1 MIIQRVQRGKVGREV
16 DITEQELDGFLAT
29 EGAVKEL
36 SPELFVRQIL
46 VSDQNKANSL
56 LMDID
61 NGADFANLAK
71 ESSTS
76 SNASSGGEMG
86 WRNLADLP
94 SLFADALKNKKKGYI
109 SPPLKGGS
117 GYFILKLE
125 DKRGDLVRFEEQWNV
140 RHILMMTTKLRD
152 ATFTK
157 KELEEVRAR
166 VVGGEDFSL
175 LAKEYSEDPGSASR
189 GGDLDWLSLG
199 KTAPAFEKMM
209 LESPVNEISP
219 VFESEFGFH
228 FLQVLETRTED
239 LTEEVV
245 FALGK
250 ALGTELINRKQD
262 DFIIARDG
270 RVSSP
275 QLFKCL
281 SEGVL
286 STGSNVLDI
295 GIVPSPVFYHS
306 TFSLNSSS
314 GAIITGS
321 HNPADYNGF
330 KIIFN
335 NNSTSSEEIQLIKK
349 RIVEQDFLKGTGNIK
364 SLDAVE
370 TYVEEV
376 INNIKLTRPLNISI
390 DCGNGAAGV
399 VAERIYK
406 SLGCQVQGLFCDLDG
421 EFPNHHPDPSKP
433 ENVEDLIKSVAKN
446 NSDIGL

>member
-1 MIIQRVQRGKVGREV
+1 MIMKKNIYIALSILLTLPVSAKIEVLDRVAIIVEEGVVLESQVNNMLENIKTRYQEQGAPMPPQEVMLEQVQERLIIEELQLQMGRQAGIRVGDGELNQAFENIAQSNGLSLERFIETLEAEGESYEELRSQVRKEMIIQRVQRGKVGREV

-56 LMDID
+56 LMDIE

-71 ESSTS
+71 ENSTS

-125 DKRGDLVRFEEQWNV
+125 DKRGDLVRFEDQWNV

-152 ATFTK
+152 ETFTK

-209 LESPVNEISP
+209 IESPVNEISP

-239 LTEEVV
+239 LTEEVIKDRAYGIL
-245 FALGK
+245 FARK
-250 ALGTELINRKQD
+250 FDEELENSLRTTRAEA
-262 DFIIARDG
+262 FIE
-270 RVSSP
+270 
-275 QLFKCL
+275 FK
-281 SEGVL
+281 E
-286 STGSNVLDI
+286 LD
-295 GIVPSPVFYHS
+295 
-306 TFSLNSSS
+306 
-314 GAIITGS
+314 
-321 HNPADYNGF
+321 
-330 KIIFN
+330 
-335 NNSTSSEEIQLIKK
+335 
-349 RIVEQDFLKGTGNIK
+349 
-364 SLDAVE
+364 
-370 TYVEEV
+370 
-376 INNIKLTRPLNISI
+376 
-390 DCGNGAAGV
+390 
-399 VAERIYK
+399 
-406 SLGCQVQGLFCDLDG
+406 
-421 EFPNHHPDPSKP
+421 
-433 ENVEDLIKSVAKN
+433 
-446 NSDIGL
+446 

>member
-1 MIIQRVQRGKVGREV
+1 MIMKKNIYIALSILLTLPVSAKIEVLDRVAIIVGEGVVLESQVNNMLENIKTRYQEQGAPMPPQEVMLEQVQERLIIEELQLQMGRQAGIRVGDGELNQAFENIAQSNGLSLERFIETLEAEGESYEELRSQVRKEMIIQRVQRGKVGREV

-56 LMDID
+56 LMDIE
-61 NGADFANLAK
+61 NGADFVDLAK
-71 ESSTS
+71 ENSTS

-125 DKRGDLVRFEEQWNV
+125 DKRGDLVRFEDQWNV

-209 LESPVNEISP
+209 IESPVNEISP

-239 LTEEVV
+239 LTEEVIKDRAYGIL
-245 FALGK
+245 FARK
-250 ALGTELINRKQD
+250 FDEELENSLRTTRAEA
-262 DFIIARDG
+262 FIE
-270 RVSSP
+270 
-275 QLFKCL
+275 FK
-281 SEGVL
+281 E
-286 STGSNVLDI
+286 LD
-295 GIVPSPVFYHS
+295 
-306 TFSLNSSS
+306 
-314 GAIITGS
+314 
-321 HNPADYNGF
+321 
-330 KIIFN
+330 
-335 NNSTSSEEIQLIKK
+335 
-349 RIVEQDFLKGTGNIK
+349 
-364 SLDAVE
+364 
-370 TYVEEV
+370 
-376 INNIKLTRPLNISI
+376 
-390 DCGNGAAGV
+390 
-399 VAERIYK
+399 
-406 SLGCQVQGLFCDLDG
+406 
-421 EFPNHHPDPSKP
+421 
-433 ENVEDLIKSVAKN
+433 
-446 NSDIGL
+446 

>member
-1 MIIQRVQRGKVGREV
+1 MIMKKKIYIALSILLALPLSAKIEILDRVAIIVGEGVVLESQVNNMLQNIKTRYQEQGAPMPPQEVMLEQVQERLIIEELQLQMGRQAGIRVGDGELNQAFENIAQSNGLSLESFIETLEAEGESYEELRSQVRKEMIIQRVQRGRVGREV

-46 VSDQNKANSL
+46 APDQNKANSL
-56 LMDID
+56 LMDIN

-71 ESSTS
+71 ENSTS

-117 GYFILKLE
+117 GYYILKLE
-125 DKRGDLVRFEEQWNV
+125 DKRGDLVRFEDQWNV

-152 ATFTK
+152 ETFTK
-157 KELEEVRAR
+157 KELEEVRVR
-166 VVGGEDFSL
+166 VVDGEDFSL

-239 LTEEVV
+239 LTEEVIKDRAYGIL
-245 FALGK
+245 FARK
-250 ALGTELINRKQD
+250 FDEELENSLRTTRAEA
-262 DFIIARDG
+262 F
-270 RVSSP
+270 VE
-275 QLFKCL
+275 FK
-281 SEGVL
+281 E
-286 STGSNVLDI
+286 LD
-295 GIVPSPVFYHS
+295 
-306 TFSLNSSS
+306 
-314 GAIITGS
+314 
-321 HNPADYNGF
+321 
-330 KIIFN
+330 
-335 NNSTSSEEIQLIKK
+335 
-349 RIVEQDFLKGTGNIK
+349 
-364 SLDAVE
+364 
-370 TYVEEV
+370 
-376 INNIKLTRPLNISI
+376 
-390 DCGNGAAGV
+390 
-399 VAERIYK
+399 
-406 SLGCQVQGLFCDLDG
+406 
-421 EFPNHHPDPSKP
+421 
-433 ENVEDLIKSVAKN
+433 
-446 NSDIGL
+446 

>member
-1 MIIQRVQRGKVGREV
+1 MIMKKNIYIAISILLALPLNAKIEILDRVAIIVEEGVVLESQVNNMLANIKKRYQEQGSPMPPQEVMLEQVQERLIIEELQLQMGRQAGIRVGDGELNQAFENIAESNGLSLENFIKTLEAEGESYEELRSQVRKEMIIQRVQRGRVGREV

-46 VSDQNKANSL
+46 VPDQNKADSL
-56 LMDID
+56 MIDIN
-61 NGADFANLAK
+61 NGADFENLAK
-71 ESSTS
+71 ENSTS

-125 DKRGDLVRFEEQWNV
+125 DKRGDLVRFEDQWNV

-152 ATFTK
+152 ETFTK

-166 VVGGEDFSL
+166 VLDGENFSL

-199 KTAPAFEKMM
+199 QTAPAFEKMM

-239 LTEEVV
+239 LTEEVIKDRAYGIL
-245 FALGK
+245 FARK
-250 ALGTELINRKQD
+250 FDEELENTLRTTRAEA
-262 DFIIARDG
+262 F
-270 RVSSP
+270 VE
-275 QLFKCL
+275 FK
-281 SEGVL
+281 E
-286 STGSNVLDI
+286 LD
-295 GIVPSPVFYHS
+295 
-306 TFSLNSSS
+306 
-314 GAIITGS
+314 
-321 HNPADYNGF
+321 
-330 KIIFN
+330 
-335 NNSTSSEEIQLIKK
+335 
-349 RIVEQDFLKGTGNIK
+349 
-364 SLDAVE
+364 
-370 TYVEEV
+370 
-376 INNIKLTRPLNISI
+376 
-390 DCGNGAAGV
+390 
-399 VAERIYK
+399 
-406 SLGCQVQGLFCDLDG
+406 
-421 EFPNHHPDPSKP
+421 
-433 ENVEDLIKSVAKN
+433 
-446 NSDIGL
+446 

>member
-1 MIIQRVQRGKVGREV
+1 MIMKKNIYIALSILLTLPVSAKIEVLDRVAIIVGEGVVLESQVNNMLENIKTRYQEQGAPMPPQEVMLEQVQERLIIEELQLQMGRQAGIRVGDGELNQAFENIAQSNGLSLERFIETLEAEGESYEELRSQVRKEMIIQRVQRGKVGREV

-36 SPELFVRQIL
+36 SPELFVLQIL

-56 LMDID
+56 LMDIE

-71 ESSTS
+71 ENSTS

-125 DKRGDLVRFEEQWNV
+125 DKRGDLVRFEDQWNV

-152 ATFTK
+152 ETFTK

-166 VVGGEDFSL
+166 VLDGEDFSL

-209 LESPVNEISP
+209 IESPVNEISP

-239 LTEEVV
+239 LTEEVIKDRAYGIL
-245 FALGK
+245 FARK
-250 ALGTELINRKQD
+250 FDEELENSLRTTRAEA
-262 DFIIARDG
+262 FIE
-270 RVSSP
+270 
-275 QLFKCL
+275 FK
-281 SEGVL
+281 E
-286 STGSNVLDI
+286 LD
-295 GIVPSPVFYHS
+295 
-306 TFSLNSSS
+306 
-314 GAIITGS
+314 
-321 HNPADYNGF
+321 
-330 KIIFN
+330 
-335 NNSTSSEEIQLIKK
+335 
-349 RIVEQDFLKGTGNIK
+349 
-364 SLDAVE
+364 
-370 TYVEEV
+370 
-376 INNIKLTRPLNISI
+376 
-390 DCGNGAAGV
+390 
-399 VAERIYK
+399 
-406 SLGCQVQGLFCDLDG
+406 
-421 EFPNHHPDPSKP
+421 
-433 ENVEDLIKSVAKN
+433 
-446 NSDIGL
+446 

>member
-1 MIIQRVQRGKVGREV
+1 MIMRKNIYIALSILLTLPVSAKIEVLDRVAIIVGEGVVLESQVNNMLENIKTRYQEQGAPMPPQEVMLEQVQERLIIEELQLQMGRQAGIRVGDGELNQAFENIAQSNGLSLERFIETLEAEGESYEELRSQVRKEMIIQRVQRGKVGREV

-56 LMDID
+56 LMDIE

-71 ESSTS
+71 ENSTS

-152 ATFTK
+152 ETFTK

-209 LESPVNEISP
+209 IESPVNEISP

-239 LTEEVV
+239 LTEEVIKDRAYGIL
-245 FALGK
+245 FARK
-250 ALGTELINRKQD
+250 FDEELENSLRTTRAEA
-262 DFIIARDG
+262 FIE
-270 RVSSP
+270 
-275 QLFKCL
+275 FK
-281 SEGVL
+281 E
-286 STGSNVLDI
+286 LD
-295 GIVPSPVFYHS
+295 
-306 TFSLNSSS
+306 
-314 GAIITGS
+314 
-321 HNPADYNGF
+321 
-330 KIIFN
+330 
-335 NNSTSSEEIQLIKK
+335 
-349 RIVEQDFLKGTGNIK
+349 
-364 SLDAVE
+364 
-370 TYVEEV
+370 
-376 INNIKLTRPLNISI
+376 
-390 DCGNGAAGV
+390 
-399 VAERIYK
+399 
-406 SLGCQVQGLFCDLDG
+406 
-421 EFPNHHPDPSKP
+421 
-433 ENVEDLIKSVAKN
+433 
-446 NSDIGL
+446 

>member
-1 MIIQRVQRGKVGREV
+1 MKKNIYIFLSILLALPLSAKIEILDRVAIIVEEGVVLESQVNNMLENIKRRYQEQGAPMPPQEVMLEQVQERLIIEELQLQMGRQAGIRVGDGELNQAFENIAQSNGLSLERFIETLEAEGESYEELRSQVRKEMIIQRVQRGKVGREV

-46 VSDQNKANSL
+46 VSGQNKANSL
-56 LMDID
+56 LMDIE

-71 ESSTS
+71 ENSTS

-125 DKRGDLVRFEEQWNV
+125 DKRGDLVRFEDQWNV

-152 ATFTK
+152 ETFTK

-209 LESPVNEISP
+209 IESPVNEISP

-239 LTEEVV
+239 LTEEVIKDRAYGIL
-245 FALGK
+245 FARK
-250 ALGTELINRKQD
+250 FDEELENSLRTTRAEA
-262 DFIIARDG
+262 FIE
-270 RVSSP
+270 
-275 QLFKCL
+275 FK
-281 SEGVL
+281 E
-286 STGSNVLDI
+286 LD
-295 GIVPSPVFYHS
+295 
-306 TFSLNSSS
+306 
-314 GAIITGS
+314 
-321 HNPADYNGF
+321 
-330 KIIFN
+330 
-335 NNSTSSEEIQLIKK
+335 
-349 RIVEQDFLKGTGNIK
+349 
-364 SLDAVE
+364 
-370 TYVEEV
+370 
-376 INNIKLTRPLNISI
+376 
-390 DCGNGAAGV
+390 
-399 VAERIYK
+399 
-406 SLGCQVQGLFCDLDG
+406 
-421 EFPNHHPDPSKP
+421 
-433 ENVEDLIKSVAKN
+433 
-446 NSDIGL
+446 

>member
-1 MIIQRVQRGKVGREV
+1 MKRNIYIALSILLALPLSAKIEILDRVAIIVEDGVVLESQVNNLLENIKSRYQEQGASMPPYEMMLEQVQERLIIEELQLQMARRAGIRVGDGELNQAFENIAQSNGLSLESFIETLEAEGESYEELRSQVRKEMIIQRVQRGRVGREV

-46 VSDQNKANSL
+46 VPDKKKADSL
-56 LMDID
+56 LTEID

-71 ESSTS
+71 QNSTS
-76 SNASSGGEMG
+76 SNASSGGEIG

-117 GYFILKLE
+117 GFYILKLE
-125 DKRGDLVRFEEQWNV
+125 DKRGDLVRFEDQWNV

-152 ATFTK
+152 ETFTK

-166 VVGGEDFSL
+166 VLDGEDFSL

-239 LTEEVV
+239 LTEEVIKDRAYGIL
-245 FALGK
+245 FTRK
-250 ALGTELINRKQD
+250 FDEELENTLRTSRAEA
-262 DFIIARDG
+262 FIE
-270 RVSSP
+270 
-275 QLFKCL
+275 FK
-281 SEGVL
+281 E
-286 STGSNVLDI
+286 LD
-295 GIVPSPVFYHS
+295 
-306 TFSLNSSS
+306 
-314 GAIITGS
+314 
-321 HNPADYNGF
+321 
-330 KIIFN
+330 
-335 NNSTSSEEIQLIKK
+335 
-349 RIVEQDFLKGTGNIK
+349 
-364 SLDAVE
+364 
-370 TYVEEV
+370 
-376 INNIKLTRPLNISI
+376 
-390 DCGNGAAGV
+390 
-399 VAERIYK
+399 
-406 SLGCQVQGLFCDLDG
+406 
-421 EFPNHHPDPSKP
+421 
-433 ENVEDLIKSVAKN
+433 
-446 NSDIGL
+446 

>member
-1 MIIQRVQRGKVGREV
+1 MKKNIYIVLSILLTLPVSAKIEVLDRVAIIVGEGVVLESQVNNMLENIKTRYQEQGAPMPPQEVMLEQVQERLIIEELQLQMGRQAGIRVGDGELNQAFENIAQSNGLSLERFIETLEAEGESYEELRSQVRKEMIIQRVQRGKVGREV

-56 LMDID
+56 LMDIE

-71 ESSTS
+71 ENSTS
-76 SNASSGGEMG
+76 NNASSGGEMG

-125 DKRGDLVRFEEQWNV
+125 DKRGDLVRFEDQWNV

-152 ATFTK
+152 ETFTK

-209 LESPVNEISP
+209 IESPVNEISP

-239 LTEEVV
+239 LTEEVIKDRAYGIL
-245 FALGK
+245 FARK
-250 ALGTELINRKQD
+250 FDEELENSLRTTRAEA
-262 DFIIARDG
+262 FIE
-270 RVSSP
+270 
-275 QLFKCL
+275 FK
-281 SEGVL
+281 E
-286 STGSNVLDI
+286 LD
-295 GIVPSPVFYHS
+295 
-306 TFSLNSSS
+306 
-314 GAIITGS
+314 
-321 HNPADYNGF
+321 
-330 KIIFN
+330 
-335 NNSTSSEEIQLIKK
+335 
-349 RIVEQDFLKGTGNIK
+349 
-364 SLDAVE
+364 
-370 TYVEEV
+370 
-376 INNIKLTRPLNISI
+376 
-390 DCGNGAAGV
+390 
-399 VAERIYK
+399 
-406 SLGCQVQGLFCDLDG
+406 
-421 EFPNHHPDPSKP
+421 
-433 ENVEDLIKSVAKN
+433 
-446 NSDIGL
+446 

>member
-1 MIIQRVQRGKVGREV
+1 MKKNIYIALSILLTLPLSAKIEVLDRVAIIVGEGVVLESQVNKMLENIKTRYQEQGAPMPPQEVMLEQVQERLIIEELQLQMGRQAGIRVGDGELNQAFENIAQSNGLSLESFIETLEAEGESYEELRSQVRKEMIIQRVQRGKVGREV
-16 DITEQELDGFLAT
+16 NITEQELDGFLAT

-56 LMDID
+56 LMDIE

-71 ESSTS
+71 ENSTS

-125 DKRGDLVRFEEQWNV
+125 DKRGDLVRFEDQWNV

-152 ATFTK
+152 ETFTK

-209 LESPVNEISP
+209 IESPVNEISP

-239 LTEEVV
+239 LTEEVIKDRAYGIL
-245 FALGK
+245 FARK
-250 ALGTELINRKQD
+250 FDEELENSLRTTRAEA
-262 DFIIARDG
+262 FIE
-270 RVSSP
+270 
-275 QLFKCL
+275 FK
-281 SEGVL
+281 E
-286 STGSNVLDI
+286 LD
-295 GIVPSPVFYHS
+295 
-306 TFSLNSSS
+306 
-314 GAIITGS
+314 
-321 HNPADYNGF
+321 
-330 KIIFN
+330 
-335 NNSTSSEEIQLIKK
+335 
-349 RIVEQDFLKGTGNIK
+349 
-364 SLDAVE
+364 
-370 TYVEEV
+370 
-376 INNIKLTRPLNISI
+376 
-390 DCGNGAAGV
+390 
-399 VAERIYK
+399 
-406 SLGCQVQGLFCDLDG
+406 
-421 EFPNHHPDPSKP
+421 
-433 ENVEDLIKSVAKN
+433 
-446 NSDIGL
+446 

>member
-1 MIIQRVQRGKVGREV
+1 MKKNIYIVLSILLTLPVSAKIEVLDRVAIIVGEGVVLESQVNNMLENIKTRYQEQGAPMPPQEVMLEQVQERLIIEELQLQMGRQAGIRVGDGELNQAFENIAQSNGLSLESFIETLEAEGESYEELRSQVRKEMIIQRVQRGKVGREV

-56 LMDID
+56 LMDIE

-71 ESSTS
+71 ENSTS

-125 DKRGDLVRFEEQWNV
+125 DKRGDLVRFEDQWNV

-152 ATFTK
+152 ETFTK

-209 LESPVNEISP
+209 IESPVNEISP

-239 LTEEVV
+239 LTEEVIKDRAYGIL
-245 FALGK
+245 FARK
-250 ALGTELINRKQD
+250 FDEELENSLRTTRAEA
-262 DFIIARDG
+262 FIE
-270 RVSSP
+270 
-275 QLFKCL
+275 FK
-281 SEGVL
+281 E
-286 STGSNVLDI
+286 LD
-295 GIVPSPVFYHS
+295 
-306 TFSLNSSS
+306 
-314 GAIITGS
+314 
-321 HNPADYNGF
+321 
-330 KIIFN
+330 
-335 NNSTSSEEIQLIKK
+335 
-349 RIVEQDFLKGTGNIK
+349 
-364 SLDAVE
+364 
-370 TYVEEV
+370 
-376 INNIKLTRPLNISI
+376 
-390 DCGNGAAGV
+390 
-399 VAERIYK
+399 
-406 SLGCQVQGLFCDLDG
+406 
-421 EFPNHHPDPSKP
+421 
-433 ENVEDLIKSVAKN
+433 
-446 NSDIGL
+446 

>member
-1 MIIQRVQRGKVGREV
+1 MKKNIYIALTILLTLPVSAKIEVLDRVAIIVGEGVVLESQVNNMLENIKTRYQEQGAPMPPQEVMLEQVQERLIIEELQLQMGRQAGIRVGDGELNQAFENIAQSNGLSLERFIETLEAEGESYEELRSQVRKEMIIQRVQRGKVGREV
-16 DITEQELDGFLAT
+16 NITEQELDGFLAT

-56 LMDID
+56 LMDIE

-71 ESSTS
+71 ENSTS

-152 ATFTK
+152 ETFTK

-209 LESPVNEISP
+209 LESSINEISP

-239 LTEEVV
+239 LTEEVIKDRAYGIL
-245 FALGK
+245 FARK
-250 ALGTELINRKQD
+250 FDEELENTLRTTRAEA
-262 DFIIARDG
+262 F
-270 RVSSP
+270 VE
-275 QLFKCL
+275 FK
-281 SEGVL
+281 E
-286 STGSNVLDI
+286 LD
-295 GIVPSPVFYHS
+295 
-306 TFSLNSSS
+306 
-314 GAIITGS
+314 
-321 HNPADYNGF
+321 
-330 KIIFN
+330 
-335 NNSTSSEEIQLIKK
+335 
-349 RIVEQDFLKGTGNIK
+349 
-364 SLDAVE
+364 
-370 TYVEEV
+370 
-376 INNIKLTRPLNISI
+376 
-390 DCGNGAAGV
+390 
-399 VAERIYK
+399 
-406 SLGCQVQGLFCDLDG
+406 
-421 EFPNHHPDPSKP
+421 
-433 ENVEDLIKSVAKN
+433 
-446 NSDIGL
+446 